1 MSGGRGHTSRGAKM
15 AIAAEAA
22 ALYQRLQELGCPAL
36 EGAAP
41 EDPDGAL
48 RLLCAPGGARR
59 AAVLEWACMRTCPSL
74 RELLNAIPEGRDELR
89 AREVVKLGADLLLCH
104 PEDLALI
111 KGDAPPLQQLRF
123 LESLL
128 NAVPE
133 PNSDASPARHGE
145 DILREMLV
153 GPGLASLS
161 PPDPPVVPMLRTL
174 LPELLPSPQSQEGTQ
189 ASRLAPFFQSQKRIQ
204 VLSWEGSQASGLWCL
219 CRLQVPQGKSLLQL
233 HKELYEADAALALLE
248 AEAPPLQLARRLP
261 TLTLAA
267 HDAQQLIRAFTGAEF
282 GDLRPQGAQP
292 SPHGA
297 AFPPLHR
304 CLSLTTQELV
314 ALAQVTDTTRD
325 VTCVSDQQ
333 QDAAWRS
340 GSSTTLL
347 ACRSCRAITGPF
359 LLPGSFL

>member
-1 MSGGRGHTSRGAKM
+1 M

-41 EDPDGAL
+41 GDPDGAL

-59 AAVLEWACMRTCPSL
+59 AAVLEWACMRTCPPL

-174 LPELLPSPQSQEGTQ
+174 LPELPPRCLGCGVSAGFKCHKGSHCYSCTRSCMKLMLPWLCWKLRSWWRWPKSQTQ
-189 ASRLAPFFQSQKRIQ
+189 HGMSRVSRTSSRTLPGG
-204 VLSWEGSQASGLWCL
+204 VD
-219 CRLQVPQGKSLLQL
+219 P
-233 HKELYEADAALALLE
+233 
-248 AEAPPLQLARRLP
+248 APPCP
-261 TLTLAA
+261 
-267 HDAQQLIRAFTGAEF
+267 
-282 GDLRPQGAQP
+282 
-292 SPHGA
+292 
-297 AFPPLHR
+297 
-304 CLSLTTQELV
+304 V
-314 ALAQVTDTTRD
+314 
-325 VTCVSDQQ
+325 
-333 QDAAWRS
+333 
-340 GSSTTLL
+340 

-359 LLPGSFL
+359 LLPGDFL

>member
-1 MSGGRGHTSRGAKM
+1 M

-41 EDPDGAL
+41 GDPDGAL

-59 AAVLEWACMRTCPSL
+59 AAVLEWACMRTCPPL

-174 LPELLPSPQSQEGTQ
+174 LPELPP
-189 ASRLAPFFQSQKRIQ
+189 
-204 VLSWEGSQASGLWCL
+204 
-219 CRLQVPQGKSLLQL
+219 RLQVPQGKSLLQL

-248 AEAPPLQLARRLP
+248 AE
-261 TLTLAA
+261 
-267 HDAQQLIRAFTGAEF
+267 
-282 GDLRPQGAQP
+282 
-292 SPHGA
+292 
-297 AFPPLHR
+297 
-304 CLSLTTQELV
+304 ELV

-340 GSSTTLL
+340 GSSTTLSSRLQELQGHYRTLL
-347 ACRSCRAITGPF
+347 ASWR
-359 LLPGSFL
+359 LPVTPDLPVPPL

>member
-1 MSGGRGHTSRGAKM
+1 M

-41 EDPDGAL
+41 GDPDGAL

-59 AAVLEWACMRTCPSL
+59 AAVLEWACMRTCPPL

-174 LPELLPSPQSQEGTQ
+174 LPELPP
-189 ASRLAPFFQSQKRIQ
+189 
-204 VLSWEGSQASGLWCL
+204 
-219 CRLQVPQGKSLLQL
+219 RLQVPQGKSLLQL

-248 AEAPPLQLARRLP
+248 AEAPPLQLAQPLP

-267 HDAQQLIRAFTGAEF
+267 HDAQQLIRAFTGAEL

-340 GSSTTLL
+340 GSSTTLSSRLQELQGHYRTLL
-347 ACRSCRAITGPF
+347 ASWR
-359 LLPGSFL
+359 LPVTPDLPVPPL

>member
-1 MSGGRGHTSRGAKM
+1 M

-41 EDPDGAL
+41 GDPDGAL

-59 AAVLEWACMRTCPSL
+59 AAVLEWACMRTCPPL

-174 LPELLPSPQSQEGTQ
+174 LPELPPSPQSQEGTQ
-189 ASRLAPFFQSQKRIQ
+189 VSRLAPFQSQKRIQ
-204 VLSWEGSQASGLWCL
+204 VLSWGGSQVSGLWCL

-248 AEAPPLQLARRLP
+248 AE
-261 TLTLAA
+261 
-267 HDAQQLIRAFTGAEF
+267 
-282 GDLRPQGAQP
+282 
-292 SPHGA
+292 
-297 AFPPLHR
+297 
-304 CLSLTTQELV
+304 ELV

-340 GSSTTLL
+340 GSSTTLSSRLQELQGHYRTLL
-347 ACRSCRAITGPF
+347 ASWR
-359 LLPGSFL
+359 LPVTPDLPVPPL